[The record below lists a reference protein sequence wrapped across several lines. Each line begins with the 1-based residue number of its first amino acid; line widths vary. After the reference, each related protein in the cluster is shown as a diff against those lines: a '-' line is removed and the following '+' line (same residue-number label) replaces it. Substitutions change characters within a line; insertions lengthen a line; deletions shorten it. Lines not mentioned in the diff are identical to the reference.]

1 MFYRLS
7 PILLPLII
15 TGCAYSSGSKVQ
27 VVDRNGIDISG
38 MPMGHQSVILKDP
51 KFPEKYCVAP
61 SPDALMDSTSSV
73 SLSALNPLSALTS
86 PQAGAASSTGAASTQ
101 PGAGVAFGSTANDIN
116 LGGRSPQVLIVRE
129 ILYRFCELTLNAD
142 LSKEAQIQLW
152 QQLMPMLINAS
163 MSGAGLPPSQPPVPG
178 PQPSS
183 YLPPSKQLS
192 GAYLAASRQPKVAKR
207 SSNKNKSAVSTG
219 PSLPKVRDVIRGNLV
234 EKNEADQLASVAIEQ
249 LIRRSSGQD
258 VLLSK

>member
-1 MFYRLS
+1 MLLRLS
-7 PILLPLII
+7 LIFSPLII
-15 TGCAYSSGSKVQ
+15 TGCAYSSGAKVQ
-27 VVDRNGIDISG
+27 LVDRNGIDISG

-51 KFPEKYCVAP
+51 KFSERYCVAP
-61 SPDALMDSTSSV
+61 SPDALMDSSSSV

-86 PQAGAASSTGAASTQ
+86 PQAGAPSSSGATSTQ
-101 PGAGVAFGSTANDIN
+101 PGSGVTFGSTANDVN

-163 MSGAGLPPSQPPVPG
+163 MPGAGLPPSQPSSPT

-183 YLPPSKQLS
+183 YLPSQRQLNGS
-192 GAYLAASRQPKVAKR
+192 LLAANRQPKVAKR
-207 SSNKNKSAVSTG
+207 SANKNNSVARIEQ
-219 PSLPKVRDVIRGNLV
+219 SLPRIQGVIRDNLIA
-234 EKNEADQLASVAIEQ
+234 KNEDDQLASVSIEQ
-249 LIRRSSGQD
+249 LIRRLPDGNF
-258 VLLSK
+258 LLPQ